1 MAIRIAQDLQLMHEP
16 ESAIPALEQ
25 EERRRTFWSIY
36 LVDKLISCS
45 KGRPPAISDDDCH
58 VQLPCDGETFKAG
71 TFKKTEN
78 LHDLLGWN
86 TDPDVNAGNFRLSI
100 IAASTLG
107 RCSRYVFHQRDGD
120 DGIPPW
126 DSRSTYASI
135 ESQLLSVD
143 RHLKTES
150 SSISDIISRYRTPDG
165 SLNHSEVGHLI
176 FAHAV
181 FHACHCLL
189 NHPFLARLRLRRLKC
204 KAPPNF
210 LSQSVQKCT
219 KHAKKLASFMDGATV
234 AGCHVKTSFYAYV
247 ACVAGSILSLMRYN
261 ESEST
266 HATDGFQQVTNILE
280 SMGSMWDHASRMVCP
295 LFRHLYFA
303 HVRSCNLTCDFVEK
317 HFQLMLFDAKGYS
330 MSSITD
336 LEVDSDIDKSL
347 REALWLMV
355 DYNAMSDGS
364 KDTQTALGLSLSQ
377 GALDPSSLMDFDMGF
392 EPDGGAFSMVVDD
405 ASGDSFPSFSGLVE
419 RYSL

>member
-16 ESAIPALEQ
+16 ENTLPALEQ

-45 KGRPPAISDDDCH
+45 KGRPPAITDDDCH

-71 TFKKTEN
+71 TFKKTED

-86 TDPDVNAGNFRLSI
+86 TDPDMHAGNFRLSI

-107 RCSRYVFHQRDGD
+107 RCNRYVFHRRDGD
-120 DGIPPW
+120 DIPPW

-143 RHLKTES
+143 RHLRTGS
-150 SSISDIISRYRTPDG
+150 PNISDIIGNYRASNG

-189 NHPFLARLRLRRLKC
+189 NHPFLVRLRLRRLKC

-210 LSQSVQKCT
+210 ILQSMRKCT
-219 KHAKKLASFMDGATV
+219 KHAKKLASFMDGATA
-234 AGCHVKTSFYAYV
+234 AGCHVNTSFYAYV
-247 ACVAGSILSLMRYN
+247 ACVAGSILSLMRHN
-261 ESEST
+261 KSEPLHVADS
-266 HATDGFQQVTNILE
+266 HMADGFQQVMNILE
-280 SMGSMWDHASRMVCP
+280 RMGSMWDHASRMVCSP
-295 LFRHLYFA
+295 
-303 HVRSCNLTCDFVEK
+303 V
-317 HFQLMLFDAKGYS
+317 
-330 MSSITD
+330 
-336 LEVDSDIDKSL
+336 
-347 REALWLMV
+347 
-355 DYNAMSDGS
+355 
-364 KDTQTALGLSLSQ
+364 
-377 GALDPSSLMDFDMGF
+377 
-392 EPDGGAFSMVVDD
+392 
-405 ASGDSFPSFSGLVE
+405 
-419 RYSL
+419 